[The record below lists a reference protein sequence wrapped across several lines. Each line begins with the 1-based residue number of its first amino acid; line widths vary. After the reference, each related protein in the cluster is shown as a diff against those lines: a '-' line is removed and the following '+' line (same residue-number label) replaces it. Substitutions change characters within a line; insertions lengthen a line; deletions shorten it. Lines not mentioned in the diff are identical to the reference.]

1 PERSIDHFS
10 FCGEIRHHG
19 PILTTRGRVQSGRLD
34 HAVPRSWCGRLA
46 GHLFCPPLPL
56 EMASRPGWECGRRQV
71 SAEGGRRT
79 QRLHAGRLMVYLL
92 CGLLG
97 GAILAAICTPLFRKE
112 TSLESSIIEETHWDL
127 LQRKKEVILGN
138 IQDLEFEY
146 KCGKLSEEDYQ
157 KIRAEMNAEAAQ
169 VFQEVETLESSA
181 DLDALIR
188 REISARKNR
197 SNAKQVTC
205 PSCSSKN
212 PITNKFCA
220 DCGAKLKP

>member
-1 PERSIDHFS
+1 M
-10 FCGEIRHHG
+10 
-19 PILTTRGRVQSGRLD
+19 L
-34 HAVPRSWCGRLA
+34 
-46 GHLFCPPLPL
+46 
-56 EMASRPGWECGRRQV
+56 
-71 SAEGGRRT
+71 
-79 QRLHAGRLMVYLL
+79 YLL

-97 GAILAAICTPLFRKE
+97 GAILAVICTPLFRKE
-112 TSLESSIIEETHWDL
+112 TTLESSIIEETQWDL

-169 VFQEVETLESSA
+169 VFQEVENLESSE

-197 SNAKQVTC
+197 SNANQISC
-205 PSCSSKN
+205 PSCGSKN
-212 PITNKFCA
+212 PNTKKFCA